1 MDDLYSTLER
11 VILKVGDLI
20 VDEATGFV
28 ALLIKRERRIDII
41 YDDMYFWHVKWI
53 KNIDRYADDPTN
65 VPLSTIIEEEGMK
78 LSIVVGMLTHYPAN
92 GGEHEF

>member
-1 MDDLYSTLER
+1 MDDLYSALQH

-20 VDEATGFV
+20 VDETTGFV
-28 ALLIKRERRIDII
+28 ALLVRRERRIDMI

-65 VPLSTIIEEEGMK
+65 VPLSTILEEEGMK

-92 GGEHEF
+92 GENHEF

>member
-1 MDDLYSTLER
+1 MDDLRSALDS
-11 VILKVGDLI
+11 VILSIGDLI
-20 VDEATGFV
+20 VDESTGFV
-28 ALLIKRERRIDII
+28 ALLIDRERRIDMI

-53 KNIDRYADDPTN
+53 KNVDRYAQDPTN

-92 GGEHEF
+92 GGNHEF

>member
-1 MDDLYSTLER
+1 METLHTALKN
-11 VILKVGDLI
+11 VILNIGDLI
-20 VDEATGFV
+20 VDETTGFV
-28 ALLIKRERRIDII
+28 ALLVHRERRIDMV

-53 KNIDRYADDPTN
+53 KNVDRYAEDPTN

>member
-1 MDDLYSTLER
+1 MDLQSALKG

-28 ALLIKRERRIDII
+28 ALLIERERRIDMI

-53 KNIDRYADDPTN
+53 KNIDRYAEDPTN
-65 VPLSTIIEEEGMK
+65 VPMSTIIEEEGMK
-78 LSIVVGMLTHYPAN
+78 LSIVVGMLTLYPAD
-92 GGEHEF
+92 GGDHEF